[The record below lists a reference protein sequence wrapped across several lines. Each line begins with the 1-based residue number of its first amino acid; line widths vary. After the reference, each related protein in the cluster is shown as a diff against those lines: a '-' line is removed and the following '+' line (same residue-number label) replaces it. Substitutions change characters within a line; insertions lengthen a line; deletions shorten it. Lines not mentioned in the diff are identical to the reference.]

1 MHLAVIH
8 STKWK
13 RTPVKCCNNTS
24 RLINQA
30 QMRKKFPQ
38 GFGKTN
44 NIISR
49 LLSHNKI
56 TPTNNQAA
64 GLQTVQ
70 NSALWS
76 NLADESWHLSFQ
88 RLCLSNLCNQCELCF
103 WPLRAHCKPV
113 VFAGACRERWL
124 FPDTMIASLAASPI
138 IVVLQQDCVL
148 RFLIKI
154 RAAQWKGSA
163 TMSTIRT

>member
-1 MHLAVIH
+1 MHPAVIH

-13 RTPVKCCNNTS
+13 HTPVKCCNNTS

-56 TPTNNQAA
+56 TPTNNQTI

-70 NSALWS
+70 NSTLWS
-76 NLADESWHLSFQ
+76 NLADESWHLSFH
-88 RLCLSNLCNQCELCF
+88 RLCLLNLCNQCELCLR
-103 WPLRAHCKPV
+103 PLHVCRRARSVRWGLWGEMALSWHHDSLISCFPHHCY
-113 VFAGACRERWL
+113 FTTGL
-124 FPDTMIASLAASPI
+124 
-138 IVVLQQDCVL
+138 CVA
-148 RFLIKI
+148 IPH
-154 RAAQWKGSA
+154 
-163 TMSTIRT
+163 

>member
-8 STKWK
+8 PTKWK

-64 GLQTVQ
+64 GL
-70 NSALWS
+70 
-76 NLADESWHLSFQ
+76 
-88 RLCLSNLCNQCELCF
+88 
-103 WPLRAHCKPV
+103 
-113 VFAGACRERWL
+113 
-124 FPDTMIASLAASPI
+124 
-138 IVVLQQDCVL
+138 
-148 RFLIKI
+148 
-154 RAAQWKGSA
+154 
-163 TMSTIRT
+163 